1 MNTTTLISNAANIFT
16 VIIGVA
22 FFAVTTVGIA
32 APVHASTT
40 VTTTA
45 AR

>member
-1 MNTTTLISNAANIFT
+1 MNTNSVISNAANIFT
-16 VIIGVA
+16 IMIGVA

>member
-1 MNTTTLISNAANIFT
+1 MNTNALISNAANIFT

-32 APVHASTT
+32 APVHASTI